1 MVIFFLWCPA
11 NVDEVLSFVNSQ
23 TTCQRRHW
31 WLQRTKTLGRF
42 FTSSCLLFSLNL
54 LIRAGPNVSE
64 RWRLVTPKTG
74 AAYQWNIVISRFLP
88 LKCTKA
94 GARLSLRVCAR
105 APEPWVRELCSP
117 PSPAPAGIPLG
128 IWRSHVGLLGFL
140 LAPKL
145 MCFLEKCCWCSGIQL
160 NKYR

>member
-31 WLQRTKTLGRF
+31 WLQQTKTLGRF

-117 PSPAPAGIPLG
+117 PLPGTCRDSPGNMEKPRGF
-128 IWRSHVGLLGFL
+128 VGLFVSTKAYVFPGEML
-140 LAPKL
+140 LML
-145 MCFLEKCCWCSGIQL
+145 WNST
-160 NKYR
+160 